1 MQVMEPE
8 VSSQTKDVTMKYGL
22 MIMLSLLLASC
33 LSPNKKPETLSVGIP
48 GAWGDLV
55 PSLQHTAY
63 ADAMLSN
70 EFETLVTQDSTG
82 ITKGMVAKS
91 WKIKDNYKTIEF
103 KIDTSRRFSNG
114 DYANAFDVKKSW
126 EHSLSLKPVSSNS
139 SVSDVLYKVE
149 GYEDFKKTKALSGLI
164 VKDKE
169 TFIVKF
175 SNPFRMVLEN
185 LTFSRLGIFKI
196 INDEYIGT
204 GPYKFVAKNKEDAL
218 LVRNPYYET
227 DKGFDKIEFKH
238 VSVTDAVKALKEK
251 KVQVFLFADK
261 IQIDDCINNTG
272 NISCYLGNESS
283 HFSLVVNGL
292 KNSVLS
298 NKNYRLALQAL
309 LLRDLKKD
317 DIPKSVKFSI
327 RVDPQIYL
335 PFQKGRLKPEEAK
348 NIILTGEKHIPA
360 LLKELKKSPLKLMTT
375 KSTAWTIDYLKK
387 KGVPLSKESRVYE
400 SKEIV
405 SSYYKKHDADLIALG
420 MGVMSGDPDGV
431 YHALGKKGSIASP
444 MLARKKLGQLLE
456 EGRTITDPEKVD
468 TKYKEVSRVAL
479 KDVPFIHFGFM
490 RTRSAYR
497 NDIIKVSSSIKRR
510 EDHAMLNFGPF

>member
-1 MQVMEPE
+1 MR
-8 VSSQTKDVTMKYGL
+8 YGL
-22 MIMLSLLLASC
+22 LIMLSLLLTSC
-33 LSPNKKPETLSVGIP
+33 LSSNKKQEVLSVGIP
-48 GAWGDLV
+48 GEWGDLI

-82 ITKGMVAKS
+82 ITKGLVAKS

-114 DYANAFDVKKSW
+114 DYVDAFDVKKSW
-126 EHSLSLKPVSSNS
+126 EHSLSLKPASANS

-149 GYEDFKKTKALSGLI
+149 GYDDFKKSKALSGLI

-175 SNPFRMVLEN
+175 KNPFRMILEN
-185 LTFSRLGIFKI
+185 LTFSRLGVFKVV
-196 INDEYIGT
+196 DDKYIGT
-204 GPYKFVAKNKEDAL
+204 GPYKFVSKNKKDAL
-218 LVRNPYYET
+218 LDRNPYYKT
-227 DKGFDKIEFKH
+227 DKGFDKIEFKQ
-238 VSVTDAVKALKEK
+238 VSVSDAVKALKEER
-251 KVQVFLFADK
+251 VQVFLFADK

-272 NISCYLGNESS
+272 NIGCYLGHESS

-292 KNSVLS
+292 KNSVFS
-298 NKNYRLALQAL
+298 NEKYRLALQAL
-309 LLRDLKKD
+309 LLRDIKKE

-335 PFQKGRLKPEEAK
+335 PVQKGRLDPKEARE
-348 NIILTGEKHIPA
+348 IILTGEEYIPE
-360 LLKELKKSPLKLMTT
+360 LLKELKKNPLKLMTT
-375 KSTAWTIDYLKK
+375 KSTAWTIEYLKK

-405 SSYYKKHDADLIALG
+405 GSYYKKYDADLIALG
-420 MGVMSGDPDGV
+420 MGVMIGDPDGV

-444 MLARKKLGQLLE
+444 MLARKKLGNLLE
-456 EGRTITDPEKVD
+456 EGRTITDPKKIDE
-468 TKYKEVSRVAL
+468 KYKEVSRAAL

-497 NDIIKVSSSIKRR
+497 NDIIKVSSSVKHR